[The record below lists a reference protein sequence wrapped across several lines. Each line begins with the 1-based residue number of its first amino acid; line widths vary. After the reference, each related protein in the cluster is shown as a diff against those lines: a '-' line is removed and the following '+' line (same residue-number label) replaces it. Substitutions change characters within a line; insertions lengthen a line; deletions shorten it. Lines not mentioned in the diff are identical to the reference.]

1 MLTLNSQQGNC
12 CNRLKTLEPIA
23 RDFRTGMT
31 PMDLSP
37 YLLFDIAHSHYAIN
51 AKVVE
56 EVFFLPE
63 LTTMAEAPRD
73 IVGMFNLRGTIV
85 PVFDLPHC
93 LGHRRQRYQLSDSLI
108 TIHDGELKV
117 TFLVNQVREVVQ
129 IDPESITRKFI
140 YQPQEGGSP
149 SPDVAW
155 GDSPSLPLRQRQRF
169 LKGVVQIQT
178 HLVSLLDEEA
188 ILQALRLSKFLRMMS
203 S

>member
-73 IVGMFNLRGTIV
+73 IVGMFNLRGNYCSGV
-85 PVFDLPHC
+85 RFASLP
-93 LGHRRQRYQLSDSLI
+93 R
-108 TIHDGELKV
+108 
-117 TFLVNQVREVVQ
+117 
-129 IDPESITRKFI
+129 
-140 YQPQEGGSP
+140 P
-149 SPDVAW
+149 SP
-155 GDSPSLPLRQRQRF
+155 P
-169 LKGVVQIQT
+169 T
-178 HLVSLLDEEA
+178 
-188 ILQALRLSKFLRMMS
+188 LSVE
-203 S
+203 